1 MTKQSI
7 KDIGAKP
14 KIKIVAIGGKA
25 CNILRR
31 LNVLLKENS
40 NVECVAIAKA
50 EKIFNQVGD
59 IQKVELRTEKD
70 FSELDERSQEKISH
84 NIIDE
89 KKDEIIKALA
99 GADIV
104 FLLGNLSN
112 SVNTMQTEQIMRLWS
127 RKGVPTIFFG
137 STPFSF
143 EGERQALVAAKSRE
157 HMTQLVDATIV
168 VDNNKLLLQNLNAS
182 EALSMVDTLIEN
194 YVTALIDIVDNFGVI
209 NVDFND
215 FKTTI
220 ASVGEAFFNTAIG
233 SEADIPQLL
242 TDLFR
247 HNYLDTG
254 FDGMKKI
261 IYVIKAGLELS
272 ADTVEKIGQAIY
284 EKAGKDAR
292 IIFGIA
298 SDPLMKEK
306 IQITLIAGQIVK
318 IMPQPDEFDD
328 FRNAALLDTLKALGP
343 MSNEED
349 SYYKNLV

>member
-1 MTKQSI
+1 MI
-7 KDIGAKP
+7 KSSSKDNTSKP

-25 CNILRR
+25 SNILRR
-31 LNVLLKENS
+31 LNVSLKDNS

-50 EKIFNQVGD
+50 GKIFNQVGVA
-59 IQKVELRTEKD
+59 QKIELRTEKD
-70 FSELDERSQEKISH
+70 LSELDERSQEKISH

-89 KKDEIIKALA
+89 KKDEITKALA
-99 GADIV
+99 GADILFV
-104 FLLGNLSN
+104 LGNLSN
-112 SVNTMQTEQIMRLWS
+112 SMNTTQTEQIMRLWS
-127 RKGVPTIFFG
+127 SMDVPTIFFG

-143 EGERQALVAAKSRE
+143 EGERQAQVASESRKR
-157 HMTQLVDATIV
+157 MTQLVDATIV
-168 VDNNKLLLQNLNAS
+168 IDNNKLLTQSLNAS

-220 ASVGEAFFNTAIG
+220 ANAGEAFFNTAIG
-233 SEADIPQLL
+233 SEEDIPQLL
-242 TDLFR
+242 ADLFG

-261 IYVIKAGLELS
+261 IYVVKAGSELS
-272 ADTVEKIGQAIY
+272 TDTVEKIGQAIY

-298 SDPLMKEK
+298 NDSSMSGK
-306 IQITLIAGQIVK
+306 IQVTLIGGQ
-318 IMPQPDEFDD
+318 MEPQIEYTIENSIGVPQMG
-328 FRNAALLDTLKALGP
+328 LGNF
-343 MSNEED
+343 S
-349 SYYKNLV
+349 

>member
-7 KDIGAKP
+7 KDIVVKP

-31 LNVLLKENS
+31 LNVSLKDNP

-50 EKIFNQVGD
+50 GKIFNQVGA

-70 FSELDERSQEKISH
+70 LGELDERSQEIISH

-112 SVNTMQTEQIMRLWS
+112 SMNTLQTEQIMKLGGS
-127 RKGVPTIFFG
+127 INIPTVFFG

-143 EGERQALVAAKSRE
+143 EGERQSQVALESRE
-157 HMTQLVDATIV
+157 RMTHLVDATIV
-168 VDNNKLLLQNLNAS
+168 VDNNKLLTQDINAS
-182 EALSMVDTLIEN
+182 EALSMVDTLLEN

-220 ASVGEAFFNTAIG
+220 ANAGEAFFNTVIG
-233 SEADIPQLL
+233 SEVNIPQLL
-242 TDLFR
+242 IDLFG

-261 IYVIKAGLELS
+261 IYVIKAGSNLTT
-272 ADTVEKIGQAIY
+272 DTVEKIGQAIY

-298 SDPLMKEK
+298 NDPTMKEK
-306 IQITLIAGQIVK
+306 IQITLIAGEAEPRALYTNNRMGVLE
-318 IMPQPDEFDD
+318 MSVP
-328 FRNAALLDTLKALGP
+328 NA
-343 MSNEED
+343 
-349 SYYKNLV
+349 